1 MSSSLRPL
9 GDSYGLVGQT
19 RRDKGCMVFSK
30 SRGASNPIHWQN
42 VLMEKTLRLNKSLGE
57 IETESGVFELLAT
70 AEATHDK
77 RTGTIVVMLNS
88 FLQLQRTKRP
98 GAHLFADSSVGR
110 RTVTKEA
117 AEEKYAETVG
127 SIFANWVHCLE
138 QTSDLLRNNDFGSNG
153 ERRHHTPAAHLPPE
167 VFQQESDRDR
177 LTSAHQHRRE
187 LN

>member
-1 MSSSLRPL
+1 MSSSLWPL

-110 RTVTKEA
+110 RTITKEA
-117 AEEKYAETVG
+117 AEAKYAETVG

-138 QTSDLLRNNDFGSNG
+138 QTK
-153 ERRHHTPAAHLPPE
+153 A
-167 VFQQESDRDR
+167 
-177 LTSAHQHRRE
+177 
-187 LN
+187 